1 MMNPQALKQERAK
14 KLSEARALTT
24 TGDMDETKQTRFD
37 ELDREIAGIDA
48 NLTRA
53 QKMQDWERQASAQV
67 ISGNGK
73 DSYEQ
78 ESRKASLINFI
89 KLGIP
94 DMAGNEDLGREKEI
108 HQELNRR
115 SGGQAKGI
123 LVPTAVFEKRVM
135 TTALPSGGEGSNLI
149 ATDHLGNQYIDL
161 LKSKLITSRMGATV
175 LSGLVGNVDIP
186 KGKTGA
192 TSGWV
197 AENAG
202 LSAADLGF
210 EKISMTPKH
219 AGCLT
224 EFSRNMLQQTSPD
237 IEMLVRKDFAAELA
251 LAIDRV
257 AIAGGGSNEPSGIL
271 EHSTNTSSMT
281 TPTWAGL
288 LAMIE
293 AVELDNADGGRLGWA
308 TNPSLVRK
316 LRSTLK
322 VTGDAGAG
330 FLMDDSATLAGYA
343 LASSNLVPSAHTN
356 SPAELTSTLIY
367 GDWSSL
373 MLGYWSSFEILVNP
387 YEATAYSKGNV
398 QVRGMITADVDLRHD
413 ESFCVAETVTSA
425 A

>member
-1 MMNPQALKQERAK
+1 MTFTQLQQERAK
-14 KLSEARALTT
+14 KMNEARALTT
-24 TGDMDETKQTRFD
+24 SGDMDETKQKRFD

-53 QKMQDWERQASAQV
+53 KKLQEWERQASAQV

-73 DSYEQ
+73 DSFEQ
-78 ESRKASLINFI
+78 EVRNCSILNFI
-89 KLGIP
+89 NLADP
-94 DMAGNEDLGREKEI
+94 SCPNNNDLGREREI

-123 LVPTAVFEKRVM
+123 LVPTSIFEKRVM

-149 ATDHLGNQYIDL
+149 STDHRGDLYIDL
-161 LKSKLITSRMGATV
+161 LKSGLITGKLGATT

-192 TSGWV
+192 STGWV
-197 AENAG
+197 GENAAITP
-202 LSAADLGF
+202 SDLGF
-210 EKISMTPKH
+210 QKISMNPKH
-219 AGCLT
+219 AGTLV
-224 EFSRNMLQQTSPD
+224 EYSRNMLQQTSPD
-237 IEMLVRKDFAAELA
+237 IEMLVRKDFASN
-251 LAIDRV
+251 LAIAIDTV
-257 AIAGGGSNEPSGIL
+257 AIAGGGSNQPSGIL
-271 EHSTNTSSMT
+271 EHSTNTSTMT
-281 TPTWAGL
+281 TPTLAGI

-293 AVELDNADGGRLGWA
+293 SVELDNAMGGRMGWA

-322 VTGDAGAG
+322 VSGDAGAG
-330 FLMDDSATLAGYA
+330 FLMDDATSLMGYT

-373 MLGYWSSFEILVNP
+373 LIGYWSSFEILVNP